1 MIIRKETPA
10 DYEAVYELVKAAF
23 AAAEHSDG
31 GSTSWWP
38 PCGRA
43 APSCPGC
50 RSSRRRTEFSP
61 GTFSSR
67 KSGSAGGPRWRSPRC
82 PCSPRT
88 SGGASGS
95 ALIAE
100 GHRAARELRYPFS
113 VVLGSERYYPKFGYL
128 PAERFGIR
136 PARSTRPSENF
147 MALPLSDEPVRME
160 GVVRY
165 AKEFGL

>member
-31 GSTSWWP
+31 
-38 PCGRA
+38 REHELVA
-43 APSCPGC
+43 AL
-50 RSSRRRTEFSP
+50 
-61 GTFSSR
+61 R
-67 KSGSAGGPRWRSPRC
+67 KSGAFVPGLSLVAETDGILAGHILFTEIRIGG
-82 PCSPRT
+82 RT
-88 SGGASGS
+88 ALALAPLSVLPAYQRRGVGS

-100 GHRAARELRYPFS
+100 GR
-113 VVLGSERYYPKFGYL
+113 SERYYPKFGYL

-136 PARSTRPSENF
+136 PPFDAPSENF